1 MIRFLAALA
10 LLIVLAA
17 TPPARAAEP
26 YPTKP
31 VRLLVPYAAGGG
43 TDLLARVVGQKLS
56 TAWGQQVVIDNRVG
70 AGGRVA
76 TELTA
81 RAAPDGYTLL
91 LVSAAHAI
99 NAGMYGD
106 LPYDSIKSFTPV
118 GLWTTAPYVLVLSVK
133 QPIASI
139 PDLIAR
145 AKQAPGT
152 LTYSSSGNGSG
163 PHLSGELFKSLAG
176 IDLVHVPYKGGGPE
190 MTALIAGETTIAFAS
205 IASARPQLEAGAL
218 KAFGVTTTTRAKG
231 LPSVPPIAEAGLPG
245 YDFTTWY
252 GVLAPA
258 GLEPERV
265 TLLNTAMTD
274 ALRASD
280 VADKLVAEGFE
291 PNPSTPAEFGARIAR
306 EIEIYAK
313 LIKASGAKVE

>member
-1 MIRFLAALA
+1 MIRSLAALA
-10 LLIVLAA
+10 LVLAFA
-17 TPPARAAEP
+17 AALPAARAAEP

-99 NAGMYGD
+99 NAGMYAD
-106 LPYDSIKSFTPV
+106 LPYDSVKSFTPV

-145 AKQAPGT
+145 AK
-152 LTYSSSGNGSG
+152 
-163 PHLSGELFKSLAG
+163 
-176 IDLVHVPYKGGGPE
+176 
-190 MTALIAGETTIAFAS
+190 
-205 IASARPQLEAGAL
+205 
-218 KAFGVTTTTRAKG
+218 
-231 LPSVPPIAEAGLPG
+231 
-245 YDFTTWY
+245 
-252 GVLAPA
+252 
-258 GLEPERV
+258 
-265 TLLNTAMTD
+265 
-274 ALRASD
+274 
-280 VADKLVAEGFE
+280 
-291 PNPSTPAEFGARIAR
+291 
-306 EIEIYAK
+306 
-313 LIKASGAKVE
+313 